1 MKKIN
6 QRQVRGGAICDVIQ
20 QMFQRHCYITL
31 LHEHGYGYFQS
42 NYVASN
48 ILIMPHFYLDMADIM
63 TIIVATMHIEKTNS
77 RGKYTCYLL
86 RENYRENGKVKHRT
100 IANISHCSE
109 EEIAAMRLA
118 LKHKKDLSELVS
130 VTEAVSL
137 RQGNSVGAVW
147 LVFDMAKQLGIAQ
160 ALGDSRQGKLA
171 LWQVIARVID
181 QGSRLS
187 AVRLAGSHA
196 ACDVLG
202 LEAFNED
209 DLYNNLDWLDKN
221 QSKIEGC
228 LFKSL
233 YPGKKPGLYLY
244 DVTSSYLEGAQNE
257 LAAFGY
263 CRDGKRGKR
272 QIVIGLLCDESG
284 RPLSVEV
291 FAGNTQDPATVA
303 SQIRKVAGRF
313 GGGDV
318 TFVGDRG
325 MIKNQQIEDI
335 TKYGFHYITA
345 ITKPQIEA
353 LLKSRVLQMDL
364 FDQRLAEVKADDGIR
379 YILRRNPER
388 SVEIRQS
395 RDSKLAWLRQMMKK
409 QNEYLAGRPRASA
422 AVALRKINDRCEKLK
437 VSKWVSAD
445 VSGRKISLITDQE
458 ALVEI
463 EKLDGCYV
471 LKTDLNK
478 KAADKETVHSRY
490 KDLAQ
495 VEWAF
500 RTSKTV
506 HLEMR
511 PVNVRLASRTRGHV
525 FVVMLAYRI
534 VQELANRWCEMNL
547 TVTEGVNELA
557 TLCADEIV
565 VKGVPR
571 CNKIPQPRPSVKQLL
586 DAASVSLP
594 EVLPCKGIRVASRKK
609 LPENRITR

>member
-1 MKKIN
+1 
-6 QRQVRGGAICDVIQ
+6 
-20 QMFQRHCYITL
+20 MFRRDYYITL
-31 LHEHGYGYFQS
+31 LHKHSYGYFWS

-48 ILIMPHFYLDMADIM
+48 TLFIPHFFLDMANIM

-100 IANISHCSE
+100 IANLSHCSE

-137 RQGNSVGAVW
+137 RQGHSVGAVW
-147 LVFDMAKQLGIAQ
+147 LLFEMARQLGIAQ

-221 QSKIEGC
+221 QSKIEES

-233 YPGKKPGLYLY
+233 YPAKKPGLYLY

-263 CRDGKRGKR
+263 CRDGKKGKR

-291 FAGNTQDPATVA
+291 FAGNTRDPATVA

-325 MIKNQQIEDI
+325 MIKNQQVEDI

-364 FDQRLAEVKADDGIR
+364 FDQGLAEVKTDDGIR

-388 SVEIRQS
+388 AVEMRQS
-395 RDSKLAWLRQMMKK
+395 RDSKLACLRQMMKK
-409 QNEYLAGRPRASA
+409 QSEYLAGHPHASA
-422 AVALRKINDRCEKLK
+422 AVALRKINERCEKLK
-437 VSKWVSAD
+437 VSKWVSAE

-458 ALVEI
+458 ALVESNYSGTHFPLNVG
-463 EKLDGCYV
+463 KYLDN
-471 LKTDLNK
+471 T
-478 KAADKETVHSRY
+478 
-490 KDLAQ
+490 
-495 VEWAF
+495 
-500 RTSKTV
+500 
-506 HLEMR
+506 
-511 PVNVRLASRTRGHV
+511 
-525 FVVMLAYRI
+525 
-534 VQELANRWCEMNL
+534 
-547 TVTEGVNELA
+547 
-557 TLCADEIV
+557 
-565 VKGVPR
+565 
-571 CNKIPQPRPSVKQLL
+571 
-586 DAASVSLP
+586 
-594 EVLPCKGIRVASRKK
+594 
-609 LPENRITR
+609 

>member
-1 MKKIN
+1 
-6 QRQVRGGAICDVIQ
+6 
-20 QMFQRHCYITL
+20 
-31 LHEHGYGYFQS
+31 
-42 NYVASN
+42 
-48 ILIMPHFYLDMADIM
+48 MANIM

-86 RENYRENGKVKHRT
+86 RENYREDGKVKHRT
-100 IANISHCSE
+100 IANLSHCSE
-109 EEIAAMRLA
+109 EEISAMKLA
-118 LKHKKDLSELVS
+118 LKHKKDLSNLVS

-137 RQGNSVGAVW
+137 RQGLSVGAVW
-147 LVFDMAKQLGIAQ
+147 LVYDLARQLGIVD
-160 ALGDSRQGKLA
+160 ALGSSRQGKLA

-187 AVRLAGSHA
+187 AVRLANSHA
-196 ACDVLG
+196 ACDVVG

-209 DLYNNLDWLDKN
+209 DLYRNLDWLDEN
-221 QSKIEGC
+221 QSKIEDR

-233 YPGKKPGLYLY
+233 YPKKKPGLYLY

-263 CRDGKRGKR
+263 NRDGKKGKR

-284 RPLSVEV
+284 RPLYVEV
-291 FAGNTQDPATVA
+291 FVGNTHDPATVA
-303 SQIRKVAGRF
+303 SQIKKVAERF
-313 GGGDV
+313 GGSNV

-325 MIKNQQIEDI
+325 MIKNQQVEDI

-345 ITKPQIEA
+345 ITKPQIET
-353 LLKSRVLQMDL
+353 LLANGVLQMDL
-364 FDQRLAEVKADDGIR
+364 FDKQLAEVESDHGIR
-379 YILRRNPER
+379 YIVRRNPER
-388 SVEIRQS
+388 ALEMQQS
-395 RDSKLAWLRQMMKK
+395 RNSKLASLRQLMKK
-409 QNEYLAGRPRASA
+409 QNEYLTGHPRASA

-437 VSKWVSAD
+437 ISKWVKAEA
-445 VSGRKISLITDQE
+445 SGRNISLITDQQ

-471 LKTDLNK
+471 LKTDLHK
-478 KAADKETVHSRY
+478 KAADKKTVHSRY
-490 KDLAQ
+490 KDLSQ

-506 HLEMR
+506 HLNMR

-534 VQELANRWCEMNL
+534 AQELTHRWNRINL
-547 TVTEGVNELA
+547 TVKEGIDELS

-565 VKGVPR
+565 VKGAP
-571 CNKIPQPRPSVKQLL
+571 CCSKIPAPRESVQQLL
-586 DAASVSLP
+586 DAASVTLP
-594 EVLPCKGIRVASRKK
+594 EILPCKGIRVASRKK